1 MGPLRAMRGAWN
13 LLLLGFA
20 TRFRLRGGYWAWR
33 RETGFGT
40 DPSRMPGPRERRRA
54 MLEYGEWVGQMRA
67 MRK

>member
-1 MGPLRAMRGAWN
+1 MRPLRAMRGAWN
-13 LLLLGFA
+13 LLLLAFS
-20 TRFRLRGGYWAWR
+20 TRFRLRGAYWTWR

-40 DPSRMPGPRERRRA
+40 DPARMPGAAEQRRA